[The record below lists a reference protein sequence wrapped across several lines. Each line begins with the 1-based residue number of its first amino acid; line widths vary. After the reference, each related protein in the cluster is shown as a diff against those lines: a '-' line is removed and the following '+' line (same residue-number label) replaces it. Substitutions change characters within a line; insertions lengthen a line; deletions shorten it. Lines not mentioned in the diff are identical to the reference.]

1 MGLKKWM
8 IVFFILIVISLF
20 YVMEL
25 DDQIRLDQ
33 LQNNLERIRH
43 FENIHPIKMVVIF
56 FGIHVLMTSLSIPGS
71 IVLTLLSGTIFGLM
85 KGTIFVSLAGTLGAS
100 ISFLTSRYL
109 FQKAVM
115 SKFQNQFNF
124 LDTMMKK
131 SGNSYLFTLRLLPA
145 SPFVLVNLLMGLT
158 SIKIRSFVWI
168 TFVSM
173 IPGNFIFVYAGKKF
187 SQIDSFRGI
196 LTLPVILML
205 AALSSLPFLLRKTR
219 SILRRFERSS

>member
-8 IVFFILIVISLF
+8 IIFFILIVVSLF

-33 LQNNLERIRH
+33 LQNNLEKIRH

-56 FGIHVLMTSLSIPGS
+56 FGLHVLMTSLSIPGS
-71 IVLTLLSGTIFGLM
+71 IVLTLLSGTIFGVL

-100 ISFLTSRYL
+100 IAFLTSRYL
-109 FQKAVM
+109 FQKSIM
-115 SKFQNQFNF
+115 LKFKNQFNN
-124 LDTMMKK
+124 LNIMMKK
-131 SGNSYLFTLRLLPA
+131 SGNSYLFMLRLLPA

-173 IPGNFIFVYAGKKF
+173 IPGNFIYVYAGKKF
-187 SQIDSFRGI
+187 SQIDSLSEI

-205 AALSSLPFLLRKTR
+205 TVLSSLPFLLRITR
-219 SILRRFERSS
+219 SLLHRFERSS